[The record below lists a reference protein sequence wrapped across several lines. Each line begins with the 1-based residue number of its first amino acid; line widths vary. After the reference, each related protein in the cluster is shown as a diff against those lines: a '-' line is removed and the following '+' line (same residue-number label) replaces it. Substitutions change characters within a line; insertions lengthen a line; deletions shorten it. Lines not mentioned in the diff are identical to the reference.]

1 LQQDYT
7 RFEELN
13 AEILAISVE
22 GPDMAQYVSDLF
34 DLQYPVL
41 SDANHSV
48 VDRYGVYNLL
58 GDSLATPAVFL
69 VDLDGV
75 IRWGY
80 VGESSGDRPPNETIL
95 EQLGQLVPAE

>member
-1 LQQDYT
+1 MQQDYT

-48 VDRYGVYNLL
+48 VEQYGVFNLL

-69 VDLDGV
+69 VDLGGV

>member
-1 LQQDYT
+1 LQQEYT
-7 RFEELN
+7 RFTELN

-22 GPDMAQYVSDLF
+22 GPDMGQYVSDLF

-48 VDRYGVYNLL
+48 VEQYGVFNLL
-58 GDSLATPAVFL
+58 GDSLATPSVFII
-69 VDLDGV
+69 DLGGV

-80 VGESSGDRPPNETIL
+80 VGQSSGDRPPNETIL
-95 EQLGQLVPAE
+95 EQVGLLVPPQ